1 MMPTDFRKAT
11 IQFSL
16 FFLAA
21 CLIATPFAGPGP
33 LVAWVLATTGL
44 VGVGHTVERREPTDD
59 SKKPSERKC
68 R

>member
-1 MMPTDFRKAT
+1 MPTDFRKAT

-33 LVAWVLATTGL
+33 LVAWVLATAGL
-44 VGVGHTVERREPTDD
+44 VGVGHAVERKRPSDKP
-59 SKKPSERKC
+59 KKPTERKC